1 MSDRKCNIEFKSIE
15 TPLGY
20 IMSGRGAVYIDSLE
34 QKNNILIFKGEIN
47 SRFCLPEYQKYKWYS
62 YQLILKNVKVYDY
75 ITENGK
81 QRAVLNE
88 KETILAQDKQNL
100 IILKNVKV
108 YKCENIEVYAW
119 KEWNCNS
126 PFSEVINSEWH
137 KEYKIDNNV
146 YKHLIIETYDFI
158 YFVLCKGFEMRKART
173 LASVH
178 GTMTALAESPV
189 LCVTG
194 IPVSIYMTSR
204 AI

>member
-1 MSDRKCNIEFKSIE
+1 MSDRKCNKEFKSIE

-62 YQLILKNVKVYDY
+62 YQLILN
-75 ITENGK
+75 
-81 QRAVLNE
+81 
-88 KETILAQDKQNL
+88 
-100 IILKNVKV
+100 NVKV

-137 KEYKIDNNV
+137 KEYKTDNNV

-158 YFVLCKGFEMRKART
+158 YFVLCKGFEMQIIKRR
-173 LASVH
+173 
-178 GTMTALAESPV
+178 
-189 LCVTG
+189 
-194 IPVSIYMTSR
+194 
-204 AI
+204 

>member
-1 MSDRKCNIEFKSIE
+1 MSDRKCNKEFKSIE

-62 YQLILKNVKVYDY
+62 YQL
-75 ITENGK
+75 
-81 QRAVLNE
+81 
-88 KETILAQDKQNL
+88 
-100 IILKNVKV
+100 ILKNVKV

-178 GTMTALAESPV
+178 GAMTALAESPV

-194 IPVSIYMTSR
+194 IPMSMYMTSR